1 MSLAAAAHTVALL
14 PWGQDTKA
22 MPRRLDAPA
31 TAGNTRSKE
40 Q

>member
-1 MSLAAAAHTVALL
+1 MSLAAAAQTVALL

-31 TAGNTRSKE
+31 MAGNIGAKE